1 MKTLLKISWRNV
13 WRNKGRSLAIIIA
26 ISIGLWGGIFATSIS
41 TGLINQQFESSIN
54 TRVSHIQIHNPDF
67 IKEKNTKHTIQ
78 NTQEIIK
85 YLNKSD
91 KVLAYCSRILNNGM
105 LLTANSTSGINIYG
119 IDADTENK
127 TTKLKQNTIE
137 GNYLDSIDSRNPIL
151 IGASLA
157 SKKKISIGNRI
168 ILTFQ
173 DVNGEIIS
181 ASFKVC
187 GIYRTAN
194 STLDELNV
202 YVKKSDFSKLLG
214 KEDISNE
221 IAILLHDFNNA
232 EPFKEELQDIFTE
245 NEIRT
250 WAEVSPDLSY
260 TKEMTG
266 VSLMVLI
273 IIILGALGF
282 GLLNTMLMTIFERTN
297 ELGVLLSVG
306 MNKIKVFLMI
316 LFETSYLIL
325 SGSFIGIVLSLI
337 SINLANKTGLDFSST
352 GAEIFEQYGFEAII
366 YPEVS
371 SAFYLQIV
379 VLVILTAIIAT
390 VYPAYKALKLN
401 PAEAVRK
408 E

>member
-337 SINLANKTGLDFSST
+337 
-352 GAEIFEQYGFEAII
+352 
-366 YPEVS
+366 
-371 SAFYLQIV
+371 LQI
-379 VLVILTAIIAT
+379 
-390 VYPAYKALKLN
+390 KQD
-401 PAEAVRK
+401 
-408 E
+408 

>member
-41 TGLINQQFESSIN
+41 NGLINQQFESSIN

>member
-13 WRNKGRSLAIIIA
+13 LRNKGRSFAIIIA
-26 ISIGLWGGIFATSIS
+26 ISVGLWGGIFGTSIS

-54 TRVSHIQIHNPDF
+54 TRVSHIQIHNPEF
-67 IKEKNTKHTIQ
+67 IKEKNTKFTIQ
-78 NTQEIIK
+78 NAMDIIK
-85 YLNKSD
+85 YLNESD
-91 KVLAYCSRILNNGM
+91 EVLAFSSRILNNGM
-105 LLTANSTSGINIYG
+105 LVTAKSSSGVNIYG
-119 IDADTENK
+119 IDAEFENQ

-137 GNYLDSIDSRNPIL
+137 GRYLDSINSRNPIL

-173 DVNGEIIS
+173 DINGEIVS
-181 ASFKVC
+181 AAFKVC

-194 STLDELNV
+194 SSLDEQNV

-214 KEDISNE
+214 DKDFSNE
-221 IAILLHDFNNA
+221 IAILLNDFNNA
-232 EPFKEELQDIFTE
+232 EPFKEELKNVFAE

-266 VSLMVLI
+266 ISLMVMI

-306 MNKIKVFLMI
+306 MNKVKVFLMI
-316 LFETSYLIL
+316 LFETSFLIL
-325 SGSFIGIVLSLI
+325 SGSLIGIILSLV
-337 SINLANKTGLDFSST
+337 SINIANKKGLDFSAT

-371 SAFYLQIV
+371 TEFYFQIV
-379 VLVILTAIIAT
+379 FLVVLTAIIAT
-390 VYPAYKALKLN
+390 IYPAYKALKLN